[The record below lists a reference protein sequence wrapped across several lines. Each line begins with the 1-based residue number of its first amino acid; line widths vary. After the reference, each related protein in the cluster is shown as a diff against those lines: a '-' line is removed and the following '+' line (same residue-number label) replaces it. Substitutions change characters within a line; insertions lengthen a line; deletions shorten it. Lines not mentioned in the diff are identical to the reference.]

1 MKGVVWFLGALLIV
15 LGAEGMGSSSWHW
28 SAVRIVA
35 AGLWFL
41 VGCGLAFVGLARLAG
56 KARDGAFNSLRRE
69 RERDAPSHTKEE

>member
-35 AGLWFL
+35 AVLWFL
-41 VGCGLAFVGLARLAG
+41 VGCGLALVGLARFAAN
-56 KARDGAFNSLRRE
+56 KARAGADTSLRRAE
-69 RERDAPSHTKEE
+69 RVAPAHTKEE